1 MAKQVET
8 YKYKIVIKYIDNIDT
23 FVEESTIE
31 PSTINFR
38 LNNEHIDF
46 ISVGNKSF
54 NKKDII
60 YIEEL
65 KGE

>member
-8 YKYKIVIKYIDNIDT
+8 YKYKIVVKYIDYIKI
-23 FVEESTIE
+23 FEEESTIE
-31 PSTINFR
+31 PSTIGFR
-38 LNNEHIDF
+38 LNNQCFDF
-46 ISVGNKSF
+46 ISVGNKHF

-60 YIEEL
+60 LIEEL